1 VNTPKRLLASIH
13 DVTPYHAARLDRLVP
28 LVERIV
34 GAGRYALLVVP
45 DFHRSGLLR
54 DNLAFA
60 NRLRSWADAG
70 CEIFLHGFSHLDESQ
85 HVSRAAQIKAER
97 LTAGEGEFLGLD
109 YNDAT
114 SRLQDGRSMLEDIIG
129 RPVAGFI
136 APAWLYGSDSLKALV
151 DQGFS
156 LAENHFRVWNPQTD
170 AVLARGPVITY
181 ASRSLPRLASSIL
194 WSRIATIALT
204 KAQTV
209 RFAVHPHDVDSPRLM
224 REIERALQA
233 FTATHAP
240 SAYADLAK
248 M

>member
-1 VNTPKRLLASIH
+1 VIAPKRLLASIH
-13 DVTPYHAARLDRLVP
+13 DVTPYHADRLDRLVP

-34 GAGRYALLVVP
+34 GPGRYALLVVP
-45 DFHRSGLLR
+45 NFHRSGLLR

-85 HVSRAAQIKAER
+85 HISRAAQIKAQR

-109 YNDAT
+109 YDDAT
-114 SRLQDGRSMLEDIIG
+114 SRLQDGRSMLEDMIG

-136 APAWLYGSDSLKALV
+136 APAWLYGSDSLKALA
-151 DQGFS
+151 DQGFT
-156 LAENHFRVWNPQTD
+156 LAEDHFRVWDPQTD
-170 AVLARGPVITY
+170 VVLARGPVITY
-181 ASRSLPRLASSIL
+181 ASRSLPRLVSSIL

-209 RFAVHPHDVDSPRLM
+209 RFAVHPNDVDSLGLM
-224 REIERALQA
+224 REIERALRA
-233 FTATHAP
+233 LVKTHLP
-240 SAYADLAK
+240 SAYADLSK

>member
-1 VNTPKRLLASIH
+1 VKAPKRLLASIH
-13 DVTPYHAARLDRLVP
+13 DVTPYHADRLDRLVP
-28 LVERIV
+28 LVEHIV
-34 GAGRYALLVVP
+34 GPGRYALLVVP

-60 NRLRSWADAG
+60 NRLRCWADAG

-85 HVSRAAQIKAER
+85 HISRAAQIKAER

-109 YNDAT
+109 YDDSI
-114 SRLQDGRSMLEDIIG
+114 SRLHDGRSMLEDIIG

-136 APAWLYGSDSLKALV
+136 APAWLYGSDSLKALA

-156 LAENHFRVWNPQTD
+156 LAEDHFRVWNPQTN

-181 ASRSLPRLASSIL
+181 ASRSLPRLASSLL
-194 WSRIATIALT
+194 WSRIATIALA

-209 RFAVHPHDVDSPRLM
+209 RFAVHPNDVDSPALM
-224 REIERALQA
+224 SEIERALSVL
-233 FTATHAP
+233 TKTHLP
-240 SAYADLAK
+240 SAYADLSK

>member
-1 VNTPKRLLASIH
+1 VTKPKRLLASIH
-13 DVTPYHAARLDRLVP
+13 DVTPYHADRLDRLIP

-34 GAGRYALLVVP
+34 GPGRYALLVVP

-85 HVSRAAQIKAER
+85 HISRAAQIKAER

-109 YNDAT
+109 YGDAT

-136 APAWLYGSDSLKALV
+136 APAWLCGSDSLKALV

>member
-1 VNTPKRLLASIH
+1 VIAPKRLLASIH
-13 DVTPYHAARLDRLVP
+13 DVTPYHADRLDRLVP

-34 GAGRYALLVVP
+34 GPGRYALLVVP
-45 DFHRSGLLR
+45 NFHRSGLLR

-85 HVSRAAQIKAER
+85 HISRAAQIKAQR

-109 YNDAT
+109 YDDAT
-114 SRLQDGRSMLEDIIG
+114 SRLQDGRSMLEDMIG

-136 APAWLYGSDSLKALV
+136 APAWLYGSDSLKALA
-151 DQGFS
+151 DQGFT
-156 LAENHFRVWNPQTD
+156 LAEDHFRVWDPQTD
-170 AVLARGPVITY
+170 VVLARGTVITY

-209 RFAVHPHDVDSPRLM
+209 RFAVHPHDVESPRLM
-224 REIERALQA
+224 REIERALSVLA
-233 FTATHAP
+233 KTHLP
-240 SAYADLAK
+240 SAYADLSK